1 MKRSKLITMG
11 ISLLAAICLW
21 AYVVTVV
28 NPDGDTII
36 SGIPVTF
43 SGQEVLREDQGLIIK
58 GDYDDMVS
66 VHFYGKNTDL
76 KKLEQYKDEITAVV
90 DVSKVR
96 SVKEYQLSY
105 QLTLPNAVQA
115 SAVQVTDRNPS
126 VITIQVE
133 KLAKRE
139 IEVRGDFSGVEIAEG
154 YLLESTSFDYDTV
167 TVEGPES
174 VVSTISCAQIVM
186 NRTNVDKNITE
197 SVDYTLVDADGNAV
211 DMSDL
216 TTDVDVDSIEV
227 ELDVV
232 KYKEVPLTV
241 NFIDG
246 GGATGADASVD
257 IDPAS
262 ITLAGDATVLDSV
275 NTIVLGN
282 VDLGATENNAVLSFD
297 IKIPNDA
304 KNVSGEETATVTI
317 KIRNKKTRVIGATN
331 IAFINTPDGFNA
343 KSITQLVQTTV
354 RASATDIDTIAAN
367 NLRVVADLSE
377 YTQAGTYQVPVTIY
391 IDGYP
396 DAGVIGDDYKIVVV
410 LEAVE

>member
-96 SVKEYQLSY
+96 SAKEYQLSY

-174 VVSTISCAQIVM
+174 VV
-186 NRTNVDKNITE
+186 TNVDKNITE

-216 TTDVDVDSIEV
+216 TTDVDSIEV

-331 IAFINTPDGFNA
+331 IAFINTPDGFDA

>member
-216 TTDVDVDSIEV
+216 TTDVDSIEV

-304 KNVSGEETATVTI
+304 KNVSGEETATVTV

>member
-133 KLAKRE
+133 KLARRE

-216 TTDVDVDSIEV
+216 TTDVDSIEV

-304 KNVSGEETATVTI
+304 KNVSGEETATI

>member
-1 MKRSKLITMG
+1 MKRSKLITMA

-43 SGQEVLREDQGLIIK
+43 SGQEVLREDQQLVIK
-58 GDYDDMVS
+58 GDYTDMVS

-76 KKLEQYKDEITAVV
+76 KKLEQYKDEISAVV

-96 SVKEYQLSY
+96 SAKEYQLTY

-115 SAVQVTDRNPS
+115 SAVQDTDRNPS

-133 KLAKRE
+133 KLARRE
-139 IEVRGDFSGVEIAEG
+139 IEVQGDFTGVEVADG

-186 NRTNVDKNITE
+186 SRTNVDKNITE
-197 SVDYTLVDADGNAV
+197 SVDYTLVDADGNEV
-211 DMSDL
+211 DTTDL
-216 TTDVDVDSIEV
+216 TTDVDSIEV

-232 KYKEVPLTV
+232 KYKQVPLSV

-246 GGATGADASVD
+246 GGATGADADVD
-257 IDPAS
+257 IDPKS
-262 ITLAGDATVLDSV
+262 ITLAGDATD
-275 NTIVLGN
+275 
-282 VDLGATENNAVLSFD
+282 NNAVLSFD

-304 KNVSGEETATVTI
+304 KNVSGEESATVTI
-317 KIRNKKTRVIGATN
+317 KIKNKRTKVIGATN
-331 IAFINTPDGFNA
+331 IAFINTPDGFDA
-343 KSITQLVQTTV
+343 RSITQLVQTTV
-354 RASATDIDTIAAN
+354 RASNTEIDRIAAN

>member
-133 KLAKRE
+133 KLARRE

-154 YLLESTSFDYDTV
+154 YLA
-167 TVEGPES
+167 G
-174 VVSTISCAQIVM
+174 
-186 NRTNVDKNITE
+186 VDE
-197 SVDYTLVDADGNAV
+197 LRLRYRDGRRAGVRGVDHL
-211 DMSDL
+211 
-216 TTDVDVDSIEV
+216 
-227 ELDVV
+227 
-232 KYKEVPLTV
+232 
-241 NFIDG
+241 
-246 GGATGADASVD
+246 
-257 IDPAS
+257 
-262 ITLAGDATVLDSV
+262 
-275 NTIVLGN
+275 
-282 VDLGATENNAVLSFD
+282 
-297 IKIPNDA
+297 
-304 KNVSGEETATVTI
+304 
-317 KIRNKKTRVIGATN
+317 
-331 IAFINTPDGFNA
+331 
-343 KSITQLVQTTV
+343 V
-354 RASATDIDTIAAN
+354 RAD
-367 NLRVVADLSE
+367 RHE
-377 YTQAGTYQVPVTIY
+377 
-391 IDGYP
+391 P
-396 DAGVIGDDYKIVVV
+396 D
-410 LEAVE
+410 ERR

>member
-105 QLTLPNAVQA
+105 QLTLPNAVQVA
-115 SAVQVTDRNPS
+115 DRNPS
-126 VITIQVE
+126 VVTIQVE

-216 TTDVDVDSIEV
+216 TTDVDSIEV

>member
-105 QLTLPNAVQA
+105 QLTLPNAVQVA
-115 SAVQVTDRNPS
+115 DRNPS
-126 VITIQVE
+126 VVTIQVE

-154 YLLESTSFDYDTV
+154 YLLESASFDYDTV

-216 TTDVDVDSIEV
+216 TTDVDSIEV

-331 IAFINTPDGFNA
+331 IAFINTPDGFDA

>member
-1 MKRSKLITMG
+1 MKRSKLITMA

-43 SGQEVLREDQGLIIK
+43 SGQEVLREDQQLVIK
-58 GDYDDMVS
+58 GDYTDMVS

-76 KKLEQYKDEITAVV
+76 KKLEQYKDELSAVV

-96 SVKEYQLSY
+96 SAKEYQLTY

-115 SAVQVTDRNPS
+115 SAVQDTDRNPS

-133 KLAKRE
+133 KLARRE
-139 IEVRGDFSGVEIAEG
+139 IEVQGDFTGVEVADG

-186 NRTNVDKNITE
+186 SRTNVDKNITE
-197 SVDYTLVDADGNAV
+197 SVDYTLVDADGNEV
-211 DMSDL
+211 DTTDL
-216 TTDVDVDSIEV
+216 TTDVDTIEV

-232 KYKEVPLTV
+232 KYKQVPLSV

-246 GGATGADASVD
+246 GGATGADADVD
-257 IDPAS
+257 IDPKS

-282 VDLGATENNAVLSFD
+282 VDLGATDNNAVLSFD

-304 KNVSGEETATVTI
+304 KNVSGEESATVTI
-317 KIRNKKTRVIGATN
+317 KIKNKRTKVIGATN
-331 IAFINTPDGFNA
+331 IAFINTPDGFDA
-343 KSITQLVQTTV
+343 RSITQLVQTTV
-354 RASATDIDTIAAN
+354 RASNTEIDRIAAN

>member
-1 MKRSKLITMG
+1 MKRSKLITMA

-43 SGQEVLREDQGLIIK
+43 SGQEVLREDQGLVIK
-58 GDYDDMVS
+58 GDYNDMVT

-76 KKLEQYKDEITAVV
+76 KKLEQYKDEITAEV

-96 SVKEYQLSY
+96 SAKEYQLSY

-126 VITIQVE
+126 VINIQVE
-133 KLAKRE
+133 KLARRE
-139 IEVRGDFSGVEIAEG
+139 VEVRGDFTGVEVAEG

-167 TVEGPES
+167 SVEGPES

-197 SVDYTLVDADGNAV
+197 NVEYTLVDVDGNAV
-211 DMSDL
+211 DTTDL
-216 TTDVDVDSIEV
+216 TTDVDTIAV
-227 ELDVV
+227 ELDIV
-232 KYKEVPLTV
+232 KYKEVPLSV

-246 GGATGADASVD
+246 GGATNADASVD
-257 IDPAS
+257 ISPKT

-275 NTIVLGN
+275 NTSVLGN
-282 VDLGATENNAVLSFD
+282 IDLGATENNAVRTFD

-304 KNVSGEETATVTI
+304 KNVSGEESATVTI
-317 KIRNKKTRVIGATN
+317 KIKNKQTKVVGATN
-331 IAFINTPDGFNA
+331 IAFINTPDGFAA

-354 RASATDIDTIAAN
+354 RASSSEISQISSS

-377 YTQAGTYQVPVTIY
+377 YSQAGTYQVPVTIY

-396 DAGVIGDDYKIVVV
+396 EAGVIGDDYKIVVV
-410 LEAVE
+410 LEEVD

>member
-1 MKRSKLITMG
+1 MKRSKLITII
-11 ISLLAAICLW
+11 ISLLASVCLW
-21 AYVVTVV
+21 VYVVTVV
-28 NPDGDTII
+28 NPDGDEVI
-36 SGIPVTF
+36 SGIPVVL
-43 SGQEVLREDQGLIIK
+43 SGQEVLREDQKLVIR
-58 GDYDDMVS
+58 GDYDDMVT
-66 VHFYGKNTDL
+66 VHFYGKNADL
-76 KKLEQYKDEITAVV
+76 KKLKQFKDEITAVV

-96 SVKEYQLSY
+96 SAKEYQLSY
-105 QLTLPNAVQA
+105 QLTLPNAMQA
-115 SAVQVTDRNPS
+115 SAVQDTDRMPS

-133 KLAKRE
+133 RLLRKQV
-139 IEVRGDFSGVEIAEG
+139 EVRGDFTGVEVAEG

-174 VVSTISCAQIVM
+174 VVSQIDCAQIVM
-186 NRTNVDKNITE
+186 SRTNVDKSITE
-197 SVDYTLVDADGNAV
+197 NVDYTLVDADGNAV

-216 TTDVDVDSIEV
+216 TTDVDSIGV

-232 KYKEVPLTV
+232 KYKEVPLSV

-246 GGATGADASVD
+246 GGATSADASYEISPRSV
-257 IDPAS
+257 
-262 ITLAGDATVLDSV
+262 TLAGDATVLDSV

-282 VDLGATENNAVLSFD
+282 IDLGSTENNKVLTLD

-317 KIRNKKTRVIGATN
+317 KIKNKQTKVIGATN
-331 IAFINTPDGFNA
+331 IAFINKPDGFNA

-354 RASATDIDTIAAN
+354 RASESDIKQIAAN

-377 YTQAGTYQVPVTIY
+377 YSQAGTYQVPVTIY

-410 LEAVE
+410 LEDVE

>member
-1 MKRSKLITMG
+1 MKRSKLITMA

-43 SGQEVLREDQGLIIK
+43 SGQEVLREDQQLVIK
-58 GDYDDMVS
+58 GDYTDMVS

-76 KKLEQYKDEITAVV
+76 KKLEQYKDEISAVV

-96 SVKEYQLSY
+96 SAKEYQLTY

-115 SAVQVTDRNPS
+115 SAVQDTDRNPS

-133 KLAKRE
+133 KLARRE
-139 IEVRGDFSGVEIAEG
+139 IEVQGDFTGVE
-154 YLLESTSFDYDTV
+154 
-167 TVEGPES
+167 VEGPES

-186 NRTNVDKNITE
+186 SRTNVDKNITE
-197 SVDYTLVDADGNAV
+197 SVDYTLVDADGNEV
-211 DMSDL
+211 DTTDL
-216 TTDVDVDSIEV
+216 TTDVDTIEV

-232 KYKEVPLTV
+232 KYKQVPLSV

-246 GGATGADASVD
+246 GGATGADADVD
-257 IDPAS
+257 IDPKS

-282 VDLGATENNAVLSFD
+282 VDLGATDNNAVLSFD

-304 KNVSGEETATVTI
+304 KNVSGEESATVTI
-317 KIRNKKTRVIGATN
+317 KIKNKRTKVIGATN
-331 IAFINTPDGFNA
+331 IAFINTPDGFDA
-343 KSITQLVQTTV
+343 RSITQLVQTTV
-354 RASATDIDTIAAN
+354 RASNTEIDRIAAN

>member
-1 MKRSKLITMG
+1 MKRSKLITMA

-28 NPDGDTII
+28 NPEGDTVI

-43 SGQEVLREDQGLIIK
+43 SGQEVLREDQGLVIK
-58 GDYDDMVS
+58 GDYTDMVS

-96 SVKEYQLSY
+96 SAKEYQLTY

-115 SAVQVTDRNPS
+115 SAVQATDRNPS
-126 VITIQVE
+126 VVTIQVE
-133 KLAKRE
+133 KLLRRE
-139 IEVRGDFSGVEIAEG
+139 IEVRGDFSGVEVAEG
-154 YLLESTSFDYDTV
+154 YLLEATNFDYDTV

-174 VVSTISCAQIVM
+174 VVSAIDCAQIVM
-186 NRTNVDKNITE
+186 SRTNVDKNITE
-197 SVDYTLVDADGNAV
+197 NVDFTLVDADGNEV
-211 DMSDL
+211 DTTDL
-216 TTDVDVDSIEV
+216 TTDVDTIQV
-227 ELDVV
+227 EIDIV
-232 KYKEVPLTV
+232 KYKQVPLSV
-241 NFIDG
+241 NVIDG
-246 GGATGADASVD
+246 GGATEADADVS
-257 IDPAS
+257 IDPEY
-262 ITLAGDATVLDSV
+262 ITLAGDATVLESV

-282 VDLGATENNAVLSFD
+282 IDLGQTENNAVVSFD

-304 KNVSGEETATVTI
+304 KNVSGEETASVTI
-317 KIRNKKTRVIGATN
+317 KIKNKKTRVVGATN
-331 IAFINTPDGFNA
+331 IAFINTPEGLSA

-354 RASATDIDTIAAN
+354 RASSSDIEKIAAN

-377 YTQAGTYQVPVTIY
+377 FSQAGTYQVPVTIY

-410 LEAVE
+410 LESVD